1 MQEQNLAAS
10 EYFKDKERFADLM
23 NGYVYHGQQMI
34 HPEDI
39 LELDPVIPRTDGYGS
54 VLHASV
60 NIVDLMRKIR
70 LRCYV
75 ILVALQN
82 QSEPHYAMPVRVM
95 TTDASNYYRQWRER
109 LKEHRKSKD
118 LESGAEFL
126 SGLKKDEY
134 LDPAFT
140 MVIYTGRD
148 AWDGAR
154 TLKEM
159 LNLTGLDRM
168 IQKMIADYPINLL
181 EVRAWENLEWFRS
194 DIKEVFGFLK
204 YTQDK
209 EQLRNFIEE
218 NQKAFSDMEEEAYD
232 FIASASYTKEM
243 KEIKSNIKTGGGGYD
258 MCKAIAD
265 MIQDG
270 RTEGWNDGKRE
281 GRREGRSTGIDIGI
295 ILAQKLIQDNRQE
308 DLRHAAED
316 SDFKKKL
323 LKEYALEE

>member
-1 MQEQNLAAS
+1 MQEQNLAAG

-39 LELDPVIPRTDGYGS
+39 LELDPVIPRTDEHGS

-70 LRCYV
+70 LRCHV

-118 LESGAEFL
+118 LE
-126 SGLKKDEY
+126 K
-134 LDPAFT
+134 
-140 MVIYTGRD
+140 YTGRD

-168 IQKMIADYPINLL
+168 IQK
-181 EVRAWENLEWFRS
+181 
-194 DIKEVFGFLK
+194 FGFLK

-209 EQLRNFIEE
+209 EKLRNFIE
-218 NQKAFSDMEEEAYD
+218 
-232 FIASASYTKEM
+232 
-243 KEIKSNIKTGGGGYD
+243 
-258 MCKAIAD
+258 
-265 MIQDG
+265 
-270 RTEGWNDGKRE
+270 
-281 GRREGRSTGIDIGI
+281 
-295 ILAQKLIQDNRQE
+295 
-308 DLRHAAED
+308 
-316 SDFKKKL
+316 
-323 LKEYALEE
+323 

>member
-1 MQEQNLAAS
+1 
-10 EYFKDKERFADLM
+10 
-23 NGYVYHGQQMI
+23 
-34 HPEDI
+34 
-39 LELDPVIPRTDGYGS
+39 
-54 VLHASV
+54 
-60 NIVDLMRKIR
+60 
-70 LRCYV
+70 
-75 ILVALQN
+75 
-82 QSEPHYAMPVRVM
+82 
-95 TTDASNYYRQWRER
+95 
-109 LKEHRKSKD
+109 
-118 LESGAEFL
+118 
-126 SGLKKDEY
+126 
-134 LDPAFT
+134 
-140 MVIYTGRD
+140 MVVYTGRE

-270 RTEGWNDGKRE
+270 RA
-281 GRREGRSTGIDIGI
+281 EGRSTGIDMGI

-308 DLRHAAED
+308 DLRRAAED
-316 SDFKKKL
+316 PDFKKKL
-323 LKEYALEE
+323 LAEYALDVQSGPTGW

>member
-39 LELDPVIPRTDGYGS
+39 LELDPVIPRTDEHGS

-70 LRCYV
+70 LRCHV

-181 EVRAWENLEWFRS
+181 EVRSWENLEWFRS

-270 RTEGWNDGKRE
+270 RA
-281 GRREGRSTGIDIGI
+281 EGRSTGIDMGI

-308 DLRHAAED
+308 DLRRAAED
-316 SDFKKKL
+316 PDFKKKL
-323 LKEYALEE
+323 LAEYALDVQSGPTGW